1 MPADLVART
10 AGAIGHK
17 DKRTIDTIPGADQD
31 IDQVT
36 AHPADLLEV
45 APGRNRPSQDSLF
58 QQAVVLDCGQRPG
71 ALV

>member
-36 AHPADLLEV
+36 SNQADLFEV
-45 APGRNRPSQDSLF
+45 VPTPKQVV
-58 QQAVVLDCGQRPG
+58 AVKG
-71 ALV
+71 